1 MSDGGRERASIG
13 VEVWK
18 SSQKWSVQRTAVRS
32 SAWLDARCCMSFT
45 REYETQSDA
54 EEKQKCHDKNDVHIP
69 RQSRKRIMLGE
80 SAGEISCHSGI
91 DKRAKLNN
99 ADDR

>member
-1 MSDGGRERASIG
+1 MF
-13 VEVWK
+13 
-18 SSQKWSVQRTAVRS
+18 
-32 SAWLDARCCMSFT
+32 FT

-69 RQSRKRIMLGE
+69 RQSGKRIMLGE

-99 ADDR
+99 ADDRGEQNHDDAADASHLSKMR